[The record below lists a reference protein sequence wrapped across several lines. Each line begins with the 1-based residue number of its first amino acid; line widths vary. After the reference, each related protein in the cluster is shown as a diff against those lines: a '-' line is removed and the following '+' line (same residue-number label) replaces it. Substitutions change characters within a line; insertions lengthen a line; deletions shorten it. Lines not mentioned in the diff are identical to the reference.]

1 MKLIIRYRDAGG
13 ADQYVNI
20 DADRMEEE
28 NGMIRAYESG
38 NLVAVIDAGYINLAY
53 LSGKEPK

>member
-38 NLVAVIDAGYINLAY
+38 SLVAVIDSGYINLAY

>member
-1 MKLIIRYRDAGG
+1 MKLVIRYRDADG

-38 NLVAVIDAGYINLAY
+38 SL
-53 LSGKEPK
+53 

>member
-1 MKLIIRYRDAGG
+1 MKLVIRYRDAGG

-38 NLVAVIDAGYINLAY
+38 SLVVVIDVGYINLAY

>member
-38 NLVAVIDAGYINLAY
+38 SLVAG
-53 LSGKEPK
+53 

>member
-1 MKLIIRYRDAGG
+1 MKLIIRYRDADG

-38 NLVAVIDAGYINLAY
+38 SLVAVIDAGYINLAY
-53 LSGKEPK
+53 LSGRNAV

>member
-20 DADRMEEE
+20 DADRMEEK

-38 NLVAVIDAGYINLAY
+38 SLVAVIDAGYINLAY